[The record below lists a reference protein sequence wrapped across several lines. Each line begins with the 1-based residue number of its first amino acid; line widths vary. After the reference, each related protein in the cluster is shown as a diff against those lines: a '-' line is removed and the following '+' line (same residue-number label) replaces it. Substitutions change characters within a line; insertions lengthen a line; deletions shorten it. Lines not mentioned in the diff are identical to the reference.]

1 MKGITFEYACY
12 RSYSVNLL
20 KSKPKKHMNG
30 NNNAKLSNL
39 FLLLDSKILPDHI
52 SLAFY
57 TWFHLM
63 YLYFSAREG
72 ATS

>member
-1 MKGITFEYACY
+1 
-12 RSYSVNLL
+12 
-20 KSKPKKHMNG
+20 MNG